1 MLGVRNEELRP
12 MGIVGRLFQ
21 DLTTAVTGKRRWTP
35 QEVRDLVQRGD
46 LQQAAEAVK
55 LLAEGTPD
63 RELTGLCLGGEI
75 AFREHRDA
83 DAESMFREALSIS
96 PGRGDAHYGLSLVFL
111 ARGEKEPAL
120 RHAQFSVNASKEAR
134 CSAQL
139 GLCQLEMGNHK
150 LAESALARAT
160 RLDPLD
166 KASWNNLGITRRVGG
181 RIGGAK
187 AAFER
192 ALEIDP
198 HFAQAAANA
207 ARLAS
212 ELKAAGVQVC
222 ATGEAQPDAGDG
234 GTPPELLE
242 CRRLAEQGEL
252 DLAINQCEEFCQR
265 FPDDGRYA
273 IDLSRFYR
281 ANGDP
286 QSGLD
291 VLQAYLSRHSDDLDI
306 VTELACALAR
316 EGEYKQA
323 FPLAKRALES
333 RPDDVRA
340 LNCMAELRIEQ
351 SRFAKAGELLEKAFA
366 IEPSIEARGRL
377 AANLLNRCHYE
388 RALEHVQKMLEER
401 PSVAGD
407 VAGIQIYALTNLGR
421 HDEALPLVE
430 RAIQENPHDP
440 NRRFPRATIHLLNER
455 FAQGWDDYAYR
466 NLASTKHLR
475 MLPFPQWAGEPLEG
489 KTILLLADQG
499 LGDQVMF
506 ASCLPDLLALRPG
519 RTVVEVN
526 ARVAKTIARSFP
538 TCEVIPTKQ
547 DNAFEWVPELGQID
561 YFAPIGDLPQR
572 FRRERSDFPDHRGY
586 LQPDPI
592 RTAYWREQ
600 LFALGP
606 KPKIGV
612 SWRGGSEVTRRVLRT
627 MDVTQLLPLTQACD
641 ADWVCLQYGD
651 VTEDLAKAR
660 DGGLNLRY
668 WPESIKDLDEFSAL
682 ISALDLVVTVCNTTV
697 HYAGALAR
705 PVWVMAPRIPEWR
718 YGLHSTV
725 MPWYPTSTMFRQ
737 AVDGDWASTLDVVA
751 RRLLTRRWLT
761 QGVK

>member
-1 MLGVRNEELRP
+1 

-35 QEVRDLVQRGD
+35 QSVRDLVQRGD
-46 LQQAAEAVK
+46 LQQAAQAVN
-55 LLAEGTPD
+55 LLAEETPD
-63 RELTGLCLGGEI
+63 RKLTSLCLGGEI
-75 AFREHRDA
+75 AFRDHRDA
-83 DAESMFREALSIS
+83 DAETLFREALSIS

-111 ARGEKEPAL
+111 ARGEKEAAL
-120 RHAQFSVNASKEAR
+120 RHAQFAVNASKEAR

-166 KASWNNLGITRRVGG
+166 KASWNNLGIARRVSG
-181 RIGGAK
+181 RIGGAQ

-198 HFAQAAANA
+198 QFEQAAANA
-207 ARLAS
+207 ARLKA
-212 ELKAAGVQVC
+212 ELQAAGIQASTKVV
-222 ATGEAQPDAGDG
+222 ATADAADC
-234 GTPPELLE
+234 GTEPELLE
-242 CRRLAEQGEL
+242 CRRLAQDGEI

-273 IDLSRFYR
+273 IELSKLYR
-281 ANGDP
+281 TNGDP

-291 VLQAYLSRHSDDLDI
+291 VLQAFLSRHPDDLDV
-306 VTELACALAR
+306 VTELACALVR

-323 FPLAKRALES
+323 FPLTKRALES

-351 SRFAKAGELLEKAFA
+351 GRYAEAGELLEKAFA
-366 IEPSIEARGRL
+366 IDPSIEARGRL

-388 RALEHVQKMLEER
+388 RALEHVQTMLEER

-475 MLPFPQWAGEPLEG
+475 MLAFPQWAGEPLEG

-506 ASCLPDLLALRPG
+506 ASCLPDLLARRPA
-519 RTVVEVN
+519 RTIVEVN

-547 DNAFEWVPELGQID
+547 DNAFEWVRELGHID
-561 YFAPIGDLPQR
+561 YFTPIGDLPQQ
-572 FRRERSDFPDHRGY
+572 FRRQRSDFPDHRGY
-586 LQPDPI
+586 LQPDPP
-592 RTAYWREQ
+592 RTDFWREQ
-600 LFALGP
+600 LRALGP
-606 KPKIGV
+606 RPKIGV

-627 MDVTQLLPLTQACD
+627 MDVMQLLPLTKACD
-641 ADWVCLQYGD
+641 ADWICLQYGD
-651 VTEDLAKAR
+651 VSADLARAH
-660 DGGLNLRY
+660 DGGLSLQY
-668 WPESIKDLDEFSAL
+668 WPESIKDLDEFAAL

-725 MPWYPTSTMFRQ
+725 MPWYPASTMFRQ
-737 AVDGDWASTLDVVA
+737 DVDGDWSSTLDAVA
-751 RRLLTRRWLT
+751 AQLRTRNWLT
-761 QGVK
+761 